1 MSAQEYL
8 PLASVEFHVLLSLA
22 EQERHGY
29 GIIQD
34 AEART
39 RGADSPD
46 IGTLYRALRRMV
58 DNGLIEASARRP
70 AADQDDERRNY
81 YRITKLGREV
91 AKAEAARM
99 ASLVKAARASRLLQG
114 SRP

>member
-1 MSAQEYL
+1 VSANDYL
-8 PLASVEFHVLLSLA
+8 PLAPVEFHVLLSLVD
-22 EQERHGY
+22 QERHGY
-29 GIIQD
+29 GMIQD

-39 RGADSPD
+39 DGADSPD

-58 DNGLIEASARRP
+58 DNGLIESSARRP

-81 YRITKLGREV
+81 YRITRLGRDV
-91 AKAEAARM
+91 AKAEAARL
-99 ASLVKAARASRLLQG
+99 AALVKAARASRLLQG

>member
-8 PLASVEFHVLLSLA
+8 PLAPVEFHVLLSLA

-39 RGADSPD
+39 GGADSPD
-46 IGTLYRALRRMV
+46 VASSSPRACTTRCV
-58 DNGLIEASARRP
+58 EPP
-70 AADQDDERRNY
+70 AGVRTRCRSICA
-81 YRITKLGREV
+81 
-91 AKAEAARM
+91 AARC
-99 ASLVKAARASRLLQG
+99 RTF
-114 SRP
+114 